1 MSETPLLS
9 TASASETLAARLG
22 QIIRAERH
30 RQALRLADLSLLS
43 GVAVATLSDLEN
55 GRRDTRLSSYQRVFD
70 ALGLRA
76 EALAGPQPPAPAP
89 EAGYDLGD
97 AL

>member
-1 MSETPLLS
+1 MSETTPPC
-9 TASASETLAARLG
+9 ATLAARLG
-22 QIIRAERH
+22 QIIRTERH
-30 RQALRLADLSLLS
+30 RQGLRLADLSLLS

-76 EALAGPQPPAPAP
+76 EALAGPQTPGPQTPIPPSA
-89 EAGYDLGD
+89 AGYDLGD